1 MAEGVVNLGDSQAE
15 TEKKNCSEFENDGRR
30 SQTKRLR
37 RQGLLKGSTTGPS
50 RIWGSMIFPMSIWER
65 RRPPRKERD
74 SGPCVATGLS
84 GDAAPGGDWRNWM
97 AIENGSIMKLE
108 RRQEMA
114 GILDRIEADRDDRDL
129 ESKADTILAVM
140 AKDRKR
146 FEEYRKKTADM
157 LIRIDRIEKRQA
169 SILEISAGGAIL
181 SLISVI
187 LSAAIVSL
195 QR

>member
-1 MAEGVVNLGDSQAE
+1 
-15 TEKKNCSEFENDGRR
+15 
-30 SQTKRLR
+30 
-37 RQGLLKGSTTGPS
+37 
-50 RIWGSMIFPMSIWER
+50 
-65 RRPPRKERD
+65 
-74 SGPCVATGLS
+74 
-84 GDAAPGGDWRNWM
+84 
-97 AIENGSIMKLE
+97 
-108 RRQEMA
+108 MA